1 MSGNDLRSLLKY
13 HNVVIKELAEK
24 LGMSQQRFDQRLNNK
39 TVKVDF
45 LKSVQDALGFELTA
59 PSVANSSPLPED
71 STSVLIK
78 MIQEELK
85 LKNEKLR
92 QWEEKYEDL
101 NKRYQELLS
110 AVEYKKQ
117 SIG

>member
-59 PSVANSSPLPED
+59 PSVANSSTLPED

-78 MIQEELK
+78 MIQEETT
-85 LKNEKLR
+85 
-92 QWEEKYEDL
+92 YET
-101 NKRYQELLS
+101 ETS
-110 AVEYKKQ
+110 
-117 SIG
+117 G

>member
-59 PSVANSSPLPED
+59 PAVVNTENAAAKHSSISWLVK
-71 STSVLIK
+71 VLIV
-78 MIQEELK
+78 L
-85 LKNEKLR
+85 
-92 QWEEKYEDL
+92 
-101 NKRYQELLS
+101 
-110 AVEYKKQ
+110 V
-117 SIG
+117 